1 MPSCHTTNSH
11 TSSLTNEITNDSL
24 SQQEGQ
30 KREKDIL
37 DIIYYN
43 NHTNI
48 TGSNRLGVTL
58 VFTCAMIL
66 LYWLKFRENKRK
78 RKNTIRRRG
87 RFRSVNENPSIRSR
101 THKIDE
107 TSFRSDSCSP
117 VSLSSVSTSTTNIS
131 KASQASQDSK
141 ILKYSRKTLNV
152 IDEGPSSKIRS
163 KNKTL
168 NLPNAVIK
176 LEKILENQYNQQ
188 MVACRKNRVKTI

>member
-117 VSLSSVSTSTTNIS
+117 VSLSSVSTSITNTSTGKCSSRSSTCITGN
-131 KASQASQDSK
+131 QNSK
-141 ILKYSRKTLNV
+141 ILKYSRKTLNI
-152 IDEGPSSKIRS
+152 IDEGPSNKIRS

-168 NLPNAVIK
+168 KKEISLKRNWDTQN
-176 LEKILENQYNQQ
+176 NS
-188 MVACRKNRVKTI
+188 R